1 MNSRDKVEEFIS
13 NIDEQLAI
21 RKKELTQL
29 KEIIDDSV
37 EISKK
42 FILIR
47 NTIPAIYA
55 NYEGFLQFGFK
66 ELIKV
71 IKEFEGNNCSLNK
84 NIMMISI
91 LTSLENHI
99 NTQKS
104 KSERLLEIFKNVYDN
119 KKVLENANL
128 DKYII
133 NHETLDGTC
142 KILGIDLNNIIK
154 GEERIVFN
162 KESLQMLYERRNIIA
177 HGNISE
183 VTLYTIPRKK
193 EIREGQ
199 VNSAYRD
206 WNNHYNCV
214 METLDIL
221 KDIFIEY
228 LINEKFLEK

>member
-1 MNSRDKVEEFIS
+1 MNSKIMVEEFVS
-13 NIDEQLAI
+13 KIDEQLAI

-29 KEIIDDSV
+29 KEIIDASI

-71 IKEFEGNNCSLNK
+71 IKQFEGNNYSLNK

-104 KSERLLEIFKNVYDN
+104 KSERLLEIFNDFYNN

-133 NHETLDGTC
+133 NHETLYGTC
-142 KILGIDLNNIIK
+142 EILGIDLNNIIK
-154 GEERIVFN
+154 DEERIVFN
-162 KESLQMLYERRNIIA
+162 KESLQILYERRNVIA

-183 VTLYTIPRKK
+183 GAVYTIPRKK
-193 EIREGQ
+193 EITEGQ
-199 VNSAYRD
+199 VKSAYLD
-206 WNNHYNCV
+206 WNNHYECV

-221 KDIFIEY
+221 KDIFIDY
-228 LINEKFLEK
+228 LISEKFLEK

>member
-1 MNSRDKVEEFIS
+1 MNSNTMTEEFIS
-13 NIDEQLAI
+13 KIDEQLAI

-29 KEIIDDSV
+29 KEIIDASS
-37 EISKK
+37 EKSKK

-71 IKEFEGNNCSLNK
+71 IKEFESNNYSLNK

-99 NTQKS
+99 NTQQSKS
-104 KSERLLEIFKNVYDN
+104 KRLLGIFNDFYNN
-119 KKVLENANL
+119 KKVLKNVNL

-142 KILGIDLNNIIK
+142 EILGIDLNNITK
-154 GEERIVFN
+154 DKERIIFN
-162 KESLQMLYERRNIIA
+162 KESLQVLYERRNIIA

-183 VTLYTIPRKK
+183 GTVYTIPRKK
-193 EIREGQ
+193 EITEGQ
-199 VNSAYRD
+199 VKSAYLD
-206 WNNHYNCV
+206 WSNHYECV
-214 METLDIL
+214 VKTLDIL
-221 KDIFIEY
+221 KDIFIDY
-228 LINEKFLEK
+228 LISEKFLEK

>member
-1 MNSRDKVEEFIS
+1 MNSNTMTEEFIS
-13 NIDEQLAI
+13 KIDEQLAI

-29 KEIIDDSV
+29 KEIIDASS
-37 EISKK
+37 EKSKK

-71 IKEFEGNNCSLNK
+71 IKEFESNNYSLNK

-99 NTQKS
+99 NTQQSKS
-104 KSERLLEIFKNVYDN
+104 KRLLGIFNDFYNN
-119 KKVLENANL
+119 KKVLKNVNL

-142 KILGIDLNNIIK
+142 EILGIDLNNITK
-154 GEERIVFN
+154 DKERIIFN
-162 KESLQMLYERRNIIA
+162 KESLQVLYERRNIIA

-183 VTLYTIPRKK
+183 GTVDLCQYLGHKK
-193 EIREGQ
+193 LNFTRL
-199 VNSAYRD
+199 
-206 WNNHYNCV
+206 H
-214 METLDIL
+214 
-221 KDIFIEY
+221 F
-228 LINEKFLEK
+228 